1 MWEQTLGTTRRITEG
16 EGPVIMN
23 TQHRKGGRLVLL
35 AVAIIVVGMILAVP
49 ATAYGA
55 KSATKIVAVKT
66 MTVDHSNPAVNP
78 WPKSL
83 TAKLYKKISGKGF
96 RALSGTMKLYRWDPQ
111 AKSGDGAYALVASKK
126 GSSVSFSIP
135 GRGKYKISYAG
146 SSKTRP
152 ATAYS
157 GVYESFGL
165 TVSTPVISIEPIA
178 ATTKSWVNVK
188 YDVDWNSEALD
199 APLILSYEG
208 WFEDNADEKYSS
220 WVYYE
225 REVWAPQAVEFNY
238 KVENLDVL
246 DLLKTVGFAYGEE
259 WFRGDY
265 ITSSARRTYLYAIP

>member
-1 MWEQTLGTTRRITEG
+1 
-16 EGPVIMN
+16 MN
-23 TQHRKGGRLVLL
+23 TNHRKGGRLVLL
-35 AVAIIVVGMILAVP
+35 AVAIIVVGMMLAVP

-66 MTVDHSNPAVNP
+66 MTVDSSNPAVNP

-126 GSSVSFSIP
+126 GSKVSFSLR
-135 GRGKYKISYAG
+135 GRGKYKIAYAG

-152 ATAYS
+152 ATAYT

-165 TVSTPVISIEPIA
+165 TVSKPVISIEPIA

-188 YDVDWNSEALD
+188 YDVDWNVELD
-199 APLILSYEG
+199 APLMLSYDG
-208 WFEDNADEKYSS
+208 WFEDDADEKYSS
-220 WVYYE
+220 WVSYE
-225 REVWAPQAVEFNY
+225 REIWAPQSVEFNY
-238 KVENLDVL
+238 KVENADVL
-246 DLLKTVGFAYGEE
+246 DLLKTEGIAYGLE
-259 WFRGDY
+259 WYRGDY
-265 ITSSARRTYLYAIP
+265 VTSSALRTYLYTMP